1 MDRRPPPSG
10 RHNWGRWGNDD
21 ERGALNLL
29 TPDVVAAAATL
40 CRTGA
45 VYPLGL
51 PIQHQG
57 MPTFAYRGAPQR
69 LSLRNQADTGAFL
82 DYGAPDDLGANEDIL
97 VLASHNETH
106 LDALSHIHSG
116 GSLYNGFPATSV
128 RTGDGSTRSAGFQDS
143 RTSPEAAIEGV
154 LRIGSIDHGEG
165 HGVAMYMWVRA
176 VESSICRT
184 RTSRSRGWLE
194 QGFVRHRGAFCT
206 WKPVP
211 KHTAPTVDRGDDPA
225 PPHRIPRPMSC
236 SRRVPA
242 KPSAQPATGTRCG
255 ATFAAGVMT
264 WSVIG
269 VDNAGVRALGSGRS
283 TRGSFWAD
291 TCSCWSTSAST

>member
-1 MDRRPPPSG
+1 M
-10 RHNWGRWGNDD
+10 
-21 ERGALNLL
+21 
-29 TPDVVAAAATL
+29 VAAAATL

-128 RTGDGSTRSAGFQDS
+128 RTGDGSTRCGV
-143 RTSPEAAIEGV
+143 EKVGAIVG
-154 LRIGSIDHGEG
+154 
-165 HGVAMYMWVRA
+165 RA
-176 VESSICRT
+176 VVLDLPRHF
-184 RTSRSRGWLE
+184 GVDWLE
-194 QGFVRHRGAFCT
+194 QGFVVTGAHLEACAAAHGT
-206 WKPVP
+206 PIRP
-211 KHTAPTVDRGDDPA
+211 GDILLVRTGFLDQWFA
-225 PPHRIPRPMSC
+225 EG
-236 SRRVPA
+236 A
-242 KPSAQPATGTRCG
+242 GEEPSAQPGLGLDAV
-255 ATFAAGVMT
+255 TFAADHDV
-264 WSVIG
+264 SVIG
-269 VDNAGVRALGSGRS
+269 VDNAGVEAVPFDQGIFLGGHVQLLVNLGIHLIEFLNLGPLARAGVTECLFVACPLPIAGAAGSPVNPV
-283 TRGSFWAD
+283 AL
-291 TCSCWSTSAST
+291 A